1 MDTQQSNTNH
11 AISTSV
17 LQQRKFF
24 SEGRTHSLAFRRR
37 QLLALH
43 NAITKY
49 EPKLLDALKKDLN
62 KAAFESY
69 ETEIGIVLEE
79 IAFALKHFT
88 AWAKPKRRPTPL
100 MHFPSSSY
108 LCSEPYGCVMIMAPW
123 NYPFLL
129 TISPLIG
136 SIAAGNCSIIKPSEY
151 APHTADV
158 MEQLLHEVFP
168 SYYVDVIRG
177 GRKANQSLLNERFDY
192 IFFTGSVNVGKLVME
207 AAAKNL
213 TPVTL
218 ELGGKSPCIVDET
231 ANIKLAAKR
240 IVWGKYLNAGQTCV
254 APDYVLVHKSVKD
267 ALIRAMKSYIN
278 KFYHYAGSLSSDY
291 PRIVNRKHFER
302 LCGLLESG
310 HVICGGS
317 PYPDTLQIEPTLMD
331 QVTWDSDVMQEE
343 IFGPILPILEYNDFE
358 NVLAQ
363 VRKREKPLALY
374 LFTTDNM
381 HEKMVLST
389 VSFGGGCIND
399 TIIHLSNPHLPFG
412 GVGNSG
418 IGQYHGV
425 ESFRA
430 FSHEK
435 SIIRKSNMVD
445 IPLRY
450 PPYKNHLKLLK
461 KFL

>member
-1 MDTQQSNTNH
+1 MNT
-11 AISTSV
+11 
-17 LQQRKFF
+17 QQRKFF

-37 QLLALH
+37 QLLALQ
-43 NAITKY
+43 NAIVKY
-49 EPKLLDALKKDLN
+49 EPKLLAALKIDLN
-62 KAAFESY
+62 KAAFEAY
-69 ETEIGIVLEE
+69 ETEIGIALEE
-79 IAFALKHFT
+79 ISFTLKHLT

-100 MHFPSSSY
+100 MHFPSSSFLY
-108 LCSEPYGCVMIMAPW
+108 SEPYGCVLIMSPW

-129 TISPLIG
+129 TITPLIG
-136 SIAAGNCSIIKPSEY
+136 AIAAGNCSVIKPSEY
-151 APHTADV
+151 APNTADV
-158 MEQLLHEVFP
+158 MGRLLHEIFP
-168 SYYVDVIRG
+168 SYYVDVVRG
-177 GRKANQSLLNERFDY
+177 GRKANQTLLNERFDY
-192 IFFTGSVNVGKLVME
+192 IFFTGSVHVGKLVME
-207 AAAKNL
+207 AAAKHL

-240 IVWGKYLNAGQTCV
+240 IVWGKFLNAGQTCV
-254 APDYVLVHKSVKD
+254 APDYIFVHKNVKD
-267 ALIRAMKSYIN
+267 TLIRAMKRYID
-278 KFYHYAGSLSSDY
+278 KFYYCAESLSSDY
-291 PRIVNRKHFER
+291 PRIVSQKHFER

-310 HVICGGS
+310 HVICGGH
-317 PYPDTLQIEPTLMD
+317 PYPDTIQIAPTLMD
-331 QVTWDSDVMQEE
+331 QVTWDSAVMQEE
-343 IFGPILPILEYNDFE
+343 IFGPVLPILEYDDFG
-358 NVLAQ
+358 NMLTQ
-363 VRKREKPLALY
+363 VRSHEKPLALY
-374 LFTTDNM
+374 LFTTDKM
-381 HEKMVLST
+381 HENMVLST

-418 IGQYHGV
+418 MGQYHGI